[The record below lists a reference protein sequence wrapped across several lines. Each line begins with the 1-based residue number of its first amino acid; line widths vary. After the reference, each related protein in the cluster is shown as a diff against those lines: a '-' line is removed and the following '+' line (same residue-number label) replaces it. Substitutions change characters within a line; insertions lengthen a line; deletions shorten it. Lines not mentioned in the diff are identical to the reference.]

1 MLNTD
6 TVAVCTLI
14 KSYFYDPSPEELAE
28 VCINKAKP
36 GDKYFGMSKDTI
48 LSKWNERKEEGITLH
63 KNIEKNFE
71 NSCVCEYIKSYT
83 NSGYTKHNEMNLS
96 LQTNKYL
103 IRGRADCVFINESEK
118 KIIITEWKN
127 CKFYYLKSDNKGF
140 GPCSKLNNTKFTK
153 HILQSELYKK
163 LLENTHKDYNIVSE
177 IVYINNNK
185 IDKIVKPYDLAIQA
199 VNDIIK
205 ELNDLNK

>member
-1 MLNTD
+1 M
-6 TVAVCTLI
+6 
-14 KSYFYDPSPEELAE
+14 
-28 VCINKAKP
+28 
-36 GDKYFGMSKDTI
+36 
-48 LSKWNERKEEGITLH
+48 
-63 KNIEKNFE
+63 
-71 NSCVCEYIKSYT
+71 
-83 NSGYTKHNEMNLS
+83 
-96 LQTNKYL
+96 
-103 IRGRADCVFINESEK
+103 
-118 KIIITEWKN
+118 
-127 CKFYYLKSDNKGF
+127 KSDNKGF

-205 ELNDLNK
+205 ELNN

>member
-1 MLNTD
+1 
-6 TVAVCTLI
+6 
-14 KSYFYDPSPEELAE
+14 
-28 VCINKAKP
+28 
-36 GDKYFGMSKDTI
+36 
-48 LSKWNERKEEGITLH
+48 
-63 KNIEKNFE
+63 
-71 NSCVCEYIKSYT
+71 
-83 NSGYTKHNEMNLS
+83 
-96 LQTNKYL
+96 
-103 IRGRADCVFINESEK
+103 
-118 KIIITEWKN
+118 
-127 CKFYYLKSDNKGF
+127 
-140 GPCSKLNNTKFTK
+140 LNNTKFTK